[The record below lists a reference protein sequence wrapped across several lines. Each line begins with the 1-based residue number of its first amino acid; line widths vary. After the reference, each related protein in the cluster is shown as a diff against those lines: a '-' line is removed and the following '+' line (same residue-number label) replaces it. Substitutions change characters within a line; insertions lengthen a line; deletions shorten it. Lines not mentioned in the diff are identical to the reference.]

1 MKNIRKIKN
10 IREKLRTLEK
20 IKNIREYEGGKIK
33 NSRGNSEHQ
42 GKLRA
47 LRKIKKIKKIENMRE
62 N

>member
-20 IKNIREYEGGKIK
+20 IKNIREKW
-33 NSRGNSEHQ
+33 R
-42 GKLRA
+42 
-47 LRKIKKIKKIENMRE
+47 RE